1 MSEALSDAAVMI
13 SEQEER
19 N

>member
-1 MSEALSDAAVMI
+1 MSF

-19 N
+19 